1 MKNLSLCGSLLC
13 LLISCSADSDFNPLE
28 LEESAITKSG
38 RNLPNPGNSANP
50 FDFKG
55 EKYYD
60 ALTSY
65 WGANQYPNSIAQIT
79 DQISFLASQFKNGS
93 FNNRSVIFFTDEIV
107 QSIMD
112 DPDNSMIMI
121 VQNSTLSN
129 SAKTSLVNFLQ
140 VLIEKRQLE
149 FSITYNYIT
158 DYEDTVIT
166 SNSLNQDDS
175 ETILTVTS
183 ISRYSLYSE
192 TQRKD
197 RDWDKS
203 GANKNA
209 KPFFTENQVAV
220 ISILLFLATF
230 K

>member
-28 LEESAITKSG
+28 MEESAITKSG
-38 RNLPNPGNSANP
+38 RNFLNPSNSANP

-55 EKYYD
+55 EKYYN
-60 ALTSY
+60 ALTNY
-65 WGANQYPNSIAQIT
+65 WEANQYPNSIAQIT

-93 FNNRSVIFFTDEIV
+93 FNNRSVISFTDEIV

-129 SAKTSLVNFLQ
+129 SAKTSMVNFLQ

-149 FSITYNYIT
+149 FSTSYNYIT

-166 SNSLNQDDS
+166 NTSLNQDDS

-203 GANKNA
+203 GANKNV
-209 KPFFTENQVAV
+209 KPFFAENQVAV
-220 ISILLFLATF
+220 ISIILFLATF